1 MYCHLQSC
9 KKFGRSFQQ
18 IKRKYRKAR
27 KRTLNPLSSWIFLE
41 KLSSSNNASYCH
53 LQSCHKSRGCC
64 RRFGEMTKKVKKHLF
79 GHLIPCNPVLRIFSE
94 KSSSSN
100 CAPYCR
106 RCLKPFSRKCK
117 NTTRTDGMMYGR
129 TDRGQ
134 FIGSTSKV
142 GGSKKC
148 IPQR

>member
-64 RRFGEMTKKVKKHLF
+64 RRFGEMTKKVKKTPFWTL
-79 GHLIPCNPVLRIFSE
+79 NPLQSGIKNFFRKIIQLKLCALLSSMLKAVFE
-94 KSSSSN
+94 KIQKHHSDGRN
-100 CAPYCR
+100 DV
-106 RCLKPFSRKCK
+106 
-117 NTTRTDGMMYGR
+117 RTDG
-129 TDRGQ
+129 Q
-134 FIGSTSKV
+134 GS
-142 GGSKKC
+142 
-148 IPQR
+148 IYRINL